1 MIVSVIIL
9 SRTSTQAEFELT
21 TNCIHSL
28 FSSEKGG
35 NITFEILLIESNRQ
49 YLLDGFVYP
58 DTVQVIVPDEP
69 FNFHAFLNIGIVKST
84 GSMIALCN
92 NDLIFQN
99 HWMSQILTIKKQ
111 HPSVKSFSPLDI
123 NNPYTSTKPFDK
135 SHADFV
141 LGYDVRSHIA
151 GWCIVVDRSIFD
163 IIGLLDTTFEFYYA
177 DDDYAMSL
185 RKHNLKHALVLNS
198 HVTHVGGFTSKITK
212 NKQKL
217 TNELPTTQHIGLPK
231 HLSREDYRWILKKPA
246 LLKGHLAFHKKW
258 GNPKIIS
265 IKNKIFKLLNVLDQP
280 KLIKWLYQ

>member
-49 YLLDGFVYP
+49 YLPDGFVYP

-69 FNFHAFLNIGIVKST
+69 FNFHAFLNIGIGKSS

-92 NDLIFQN
+92 NDLIFHH
-99 HWMSQILTIKKQ
+99 HWMSYILTIKKQ
-111 HPSVKSFSPLDI
+111 YPSIKSFSPLDT
-123 NNPYTSTKPFDK
+123 NNPYTSTKPFNN

-151 GWCIVVDRSIFD
+151 GWCIVVNRSIFD

-185 RKHNLKHALVLNS
+185 RKHHLKHALVLNS
-198 HVTHVGGFTSKITK
+198 HVTHVGGFTSKVTK
-212 NKQKL
+212 NQQKL
-217 TNELPTTQHIGLPK
+217 TDELTATQLVGLPK
-231 HLSREDYRWILKKPA
+231 HLSREDYQWILKKPA

-258 GNPKIIS
+258 GNPRVIAL
-265 IKNKIFKLLNVLDQP
+265 KNKLFRFLSMLNQHR
-280 KLIKWLYQ
+280 LIKSLYQ